1 MAEFNYAREA
11 AAQAMNDHQ
20 KLVNFY
26 LIIVGLLITAV
37 AHLLGMLNSG
47 SIDES
52 VANVS
57 RTNASSILLGLLFL
71 IGFLSLMK
79 LVRLRQAWLESK
91 QCMNQIKDYYQ
102 RRLGRNR
109 LNRQA
114 FRWTS
119 ETIPSAHKPWT
130 VFFFSAI
137 LIVLLDSFA
146 LMGAL
151 LLASIKLPIILLTGL
166 IAFIIQIGLHQYIL
180 KKGETINEWSRK

>member
-79 LVRLRQAWLESK
+79 LKSV
-91 QCMNQIKDYYQ
+91 
-102 RRLGRNR
+102 
-109 LNRQA
+109 
-114 FRWTS
+114 
-119 ETIPSAHKPWT
+119 
-130 VFFFSAI
+130 
-137 LIVLLDSFA
+137 
-146 LMGAL
+146 
-151 LLASIKLPIILLTGL
+151 
-166 IAFIIQIGLHQYIL
+166 
-180 KKGETINEWSRK
+180 